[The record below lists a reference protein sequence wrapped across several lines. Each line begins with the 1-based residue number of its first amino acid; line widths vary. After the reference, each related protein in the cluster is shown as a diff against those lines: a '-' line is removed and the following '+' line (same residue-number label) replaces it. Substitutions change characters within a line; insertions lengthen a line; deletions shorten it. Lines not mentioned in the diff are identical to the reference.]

1 MDIDLINQNLVKANL
16 AKTGLN
22 RLGNDKASIS
32 KDKEL
37 EEACAGFE
45 AIFLNTMVTSMRGT
59 LTGDAL
65 FDESNEMD
73 IYQSMYDQALVDEL
87 SENGSST
94 GIKDFLYQQLKDSI

>member
-1 MDIDLINQNLVKANL
+1 MDVDLINQNLAT
-16 AKTGLN
+16 AGLN
-22 RLGNDKASIS
+22 RLRNNKASMS

-37 EEACAGFE
+37 KEACAGFE

-65 FDESNEMD
+65 FNESNEMD

-94 GIKDFLYQQLKDSI
+94 GIKEFLYQQLKDSI